1 MRAHVGAEFSGHVT
15 GVVAFGMFV
24 QLDQVFVE
32 GLVHVSDL
40 HDDFYRYD
48 ETGHRLVGQR
58 QGRVIRLGDA
68 VRVRVKGINEEF
80 MEVNLEPLLAAFEGP
95 RRAAK
100 GERKPRTE
108 PKPRGRVVLPRPGG
122 RRRR

>member
-1 MRAHVGAEFSGHVT
+1 MT

-40 HDDFYRYD
+40 RDDFYRYD

-68 VRVRVKGINEEF
+68 MRVRVKGINEEF
-80 MEVNLEPLLAAFEGP
+80 LEVNLEPLFAPLEAA
-95 RRAAK
+95 RRPAK
-100 GERKPRTE
+100 GEGKKSEAPER
-108 PKPRGRVVLPRPGG
+108 RGKTARPRPGG
-122 RRRR
+122 RRVRRR